1 MSDLEEREERVF
13 QFDSLLS
20 PDFTKYP
27 HPYYKHMRD
36 TNPVL
41 RTQSMYGDDTGMVWV
56 AKHEDI
62 EAALRRPDIYSSKF
76 NRDQPPLVPINYDPP
91 DHLRYRRLLDPLFGP
106 KAMKKLEDDIARR
119 ANEFIDAFIARG
131 ECDYAVE
138 FAVPL
143 PCSVFLALMGLP
155 LEDLQDFLRLKELI
169 LRGSSRDDYMNLDDP
184 LRQQAQVEATE
195 RFEQLIAARR
205 RTPLDD
211 VLTTII
217 ETEVEGRVL
226 SNEELLGIC
235 NLLLVAG
242 LDTITDSLTCFYA
255 FLGRNSEYR
264 RRLVDDPDAIDAAVE
279 EMLRYESPVPFVP
292 RVAVEA
298 TELGGCPISVG
309 DTIMLLLGSANNDER
324 AIERADEIDFDRKV
338 NRHLAFGGGVHR
350 CLGSHLA
357 RLELRVSLREWHR
370 RIPDYHI
377 PEDVE
382 LEYATLL
389 RQVEHLPLVF
399 DTVVG

>member
-1 MSDLEEREERVF
+1 MSNLEAHEERVF

-20 PDFTKYP
+20 PDFTKAP

-41 RTQSMYGDDTGMVWV
+41 RTQSMYGDGSGMIWV
-56 AKHEDI
+56 ARHEDI
-62 EAALRRPDIYSSKF
+62 ENALRCPEIYSSKF
-76 NRDQPPLVPINYDPP
+76 NRDSAPLVPINYDPP

-106 KAMKKLEDDIARR
+106 KAMKKLEGDIARR
-119 ANEFIDAFIARG
+119 ANDFIDVFITRG
-131 ECDYAVE
+131 QCDYAEE

-155 LEDLQDFLRLKELI
+155 LEDLSDFLRLKEVI
-169 LRGSSRDDYMNLDDP
+169 LRGSSGDYMNQNDP

-195 RFEQLIAARR
+195 RFQRLIEARR
-205 RTPLDD
+205 DSPQDD
-211 VLTTII
+211 LLTTII
-217 ETEVEGRVL
+217 ETEVEGQVL
-226 SNEELLGIC
+226 SDDELIGIC
-235 NLLLVAG
+235 NLLLIAG
-242 LDTITDSLTCFYA
+242 LDTVTDSLTCFYA
-255 FLGRNSEYR
+255 FLGRNPNYR
-264 RRLVDDPDAIDAAVE
+264 RRLVSDSAAIDAAVE

-292 RVAVEA
+292 RVAVED
-298 TELGGCPISVG
+298 TELGGCPIAAG
-309 DTIMLLLGSANNDER
+309 DTVMLLLGSANSDER
-324 AIERADEIDFDRKV
+324 AIDRADEVDFDRTT

-370 RIPDYHI
+370 RIPEYHI
-377 PEDVE
+377 PEEVE

-399 DTVVG
+399 DTGGG

>member
-1 MSDLEEREERVF
+1 MSDLEAQEDRVF

-20 PDFTKYP
+20 PDFTKHP
-27 HPYYKHMRD
+27 HPYYKQMRD

-41 RTQSMYGDDTGMVWV
+41 RTESMYGDGTGMVWV
-56 AKHEDI
+56 AKHEDV
-62 EAALRRPDIYSSKF
+62 ETALRSPDIYSSKF
-76 NRDQPPLVPINYDPP
+76 NRDQAPLVPINYDPP

-106 KAMKKLEDDIARR
+106 KAMKKLEGDIARR
-119 ANEFIDAFIARG
+119 TNEFIDSFIARG
-131 ECDYAVE
+131 ECDYAAE

-155 LEDLQDFLRLKELI
+155 LEDLDHFLRIKELI
-169 LRGSSRDDYMNLDDP
+169 LRGSSGDYMNTEDP
-184 LRQQAQVEATE
+184 LRLQAQLEATE
-195 RFEQLIAARR
+195 RFEKLIEDRR
-205 RTPLDD
+205 RSPQDD
-211 VLTTII
+211 LLTTII
-217 ETEVEGRVL
+217 ETEVEGRAL
-226 SNEELLGIC
+226 SDAELLGIC
-235 NLLLVAG
+235 NLLLIAG
-242 LDTITDSLTCFYA
+242 LDTVTDSLTCFYA
-255 FLGRNSEYR
+255 FLGRSPEYR
-264 RRLVDDPDAIDAAVE
+264 RRLVDDPEVLDASVE

-292 RVAVEA
+292 RIAVEA
-298 TELGGCPISVG
+298 SELGGCPISPG

-324 AIERADEIDFDRKV
+324 AIDRADQVDFDRDA
-338 NRHLAFGGGVHR
+338 NRHLAFGGGIHR

-377 PEDVE
+377 PEGVE

-399 DTVVG
+399 DAVVG